1 MRLACS
7 RLAAN
12 TMDSIASLQVLLVMA
27 LIHHLH
33 AAHSRAH
40 WKPFHSTAHAR
51 PRITSFMRKPAQAL
65 LYLPVR
71 LDVSSFLIA
80 QLVVDPGTYWLLQ
93 IMIILLCS

>member
-1 MRLACS
+1 
-7 RLAAN
+7 
-12 TMDSIASLQVLLVMA
+12 
-27 LIHHLH
+27 
-33 AAHSRAH
+33 
-40 WKPFHSTAHAR
+40 
-51 PRITSFMRKPAQAL
+51 MRKPAQAL